1 MAGDFKPKTLIDGF
15 DECSGGMNR
24 GVKPILLPKNVLANA
39 INTTVRGTFPT
50 CRPAFKKVTLTFSTP
65 AVQVA
70 FEAGIWQSGCPYDP
84 DNEAESMVAAL
95 TGRLYQVTP
104 EPSGHT
110 ASVAEV
116 SAATTRQDAGARR
129 CWLWQSENDIN
140 WNDGVSK
147 PVFFNQFDSPVCTRS
162 TYAAVAS
169 YTTHNEAD
177 FIIPP
182 QGMGVVVNVHDHT
195 NMVVGAIVTIANK
208 GSFVIQSITD
218 TLGVTADVDL
228 MNQSAMP
235 IGGNVVAN
243 TTLSWKIVSEE
254 LPPGRMGVYGMGRN
268 SVCLS
273 DGKNIVI
280 SDMVGG
286 PSGTV
291 AKQYRDAQRHITENF
306 YLKGG
311 GTFVIPG
318 SVGAIKAMRHVSV
331 LDQSLG
337 QGPMQILTAKEIFS
351 CMAPTDRSKWQTMT
365 DPIMPQSLIGNGATG
380 QDSTINAG
388 GDLMFRS
395 PGGIASLILGRRDF
409 ATWGN
414 TTCSREVEAILGRDS
429 PDLLEFASAV
439 EFDNRLLMTCGP
451 TPSPQGYYFNGLI
464 ALNFD
469 PLSSLRGK
477 APAVYDG
484 LWTGINILQLIA
496 GEFNG
501 RQRCFAFT
509 YNAILAKIELYE
521 VLKSGDADYD
531 DGDYTEVRRIRW
543 VIESPVLM
551 GPAKNPGHDL
561 LRLKSGEI
569 RVDNLLGKVDFY
581 TYYKPDQYP
590 GWIPWFHW
598 TECAKQPTSDPAT
611 KDYKP
616 QFRPRM
622 GLGEPDGSFC
632 DETTDRPLREA
643 HSYQVKVIIDGHCDF
658 LGCDIMAEAIPQTGF
673 APQSCTPICE

>member
-1 MAGDFKPKTLIDGF
+1 MAGDFKPRTLIDGF
-15 DECSGGMNR
+15 NECSGGMNR
-24 GVKPILLPKNVLANA
+24 GVKPILLAKNVLANA
-39 INTTVRGTFPT
+39 INVTVRGTFPT
-50 CRPAFKKVTLTFSTP
+50 SRPAFKKVTLTYSSP
-65 AVQVA
+65 AVQAA
-70 FEAGIWQSGCPYDP
+70 FEAGIWKSGCAYDP
-84 DNEAESMVAAL
+84 DNVSESLVASL
-95 TGRLYQVTP
+95 TGILYQVTP
-104 EPSGHT
+104 AVTGYSAT
-110 ASVAEV
+110 VTEV
-116 SAATTRQDAGARR
+116 SAATTQQDPAARR
-129 CWLWQSENDIN
+129 HWLWQSENYVIV
-140 WNDGVSK
+140 NDGVSN
-147 PVFFNQFDSPVCTRS
+147 PVFFNQFNSPPCRRS
-162 TYAAVAS
+162 GYAAIQNFS
-169 YTTHNEAD
+169 SHNEVD

-182 QGMGVVVNVHDHT
+182 VGMGQVVTFHAGAVANLAVGYIVT
-195 NMVVGAIVTIANK
+195 VTGKGAMVV
-208 GSFVIQSITD
+208 QSITGD
-218 TLGVTADVDL
+218 DVDL

-235 IGGNVVAN
+235 IGGNIVAN
-243 TTLSWKIVSEE
+243 TVLSWKIVSEE

-268 SVCLS
+268 SVCLP
-273 DGKNIVI
+273 DGKSVVI

-291 AKQYRDAQRHITENF
+291 SEQYRNSQLKITENF

-311 GTFVIPG
+311 GVFIIPG

-414 TTCSREVEAILGRDS
+414 TTCSREVDPILYRDS
-429 PDLLEFASAV
+429 PDLLEFGSAV
-439 EFDNRLLMTCGP
+439 EFDNRWLLTCGP
-451 TPSPQGYYFNGLI
+451 TPSPQGNYFNGLI

-484 LWTGINILQLIA
+484 LWTGLNILQIMA

-521 VLKSGDADYD
+521 ILKSGDSDYD
-531 DGDYTEVRRIRW
+531 DGNYLELRRISQ

-569 RVDNLLGKVDFY
+569 RVDNLKGKVDFF
-581 TYYKPDQYP
+581 TFYKPDQYP
-590 GWIPWFHW
+590 GWIPWFNW
-598 TECAKQPTSDPAT
+598 QECSKQPTTTPGT
-611 KDYKP
+611 EDYKP
-616 QFRPRM
+616 QFRPCM
-622 GLGEPDGSFC
+622 GLGEPDERLC

-643 HSYQVKVIIDGHCDF
+643 HSYQVKVIVVGHCDF
-658 LGCDIMAEAIPQTGF
+658 LGCDIMTEVLPQTLF
-673 APQSCTPICE
+673 APQSCTPICP

>member
-1 MAGDFKPKTLIDGF
+1 MAGEFKPKTLIDGF

-50 CRPAFKKVTLTFSTP
+50 CRPAFKKVALTFSSP
-65 AVQVA
+65 EVQTA
-70 FEAGIWQSGCPYDP
+70 FEAGVWQSGCPYDP
-84 DNEAESMVAAL
+84 DNVAESMVAAL
-95 TGRLYQVTP
+95 TGRLYQVVPAAT
-104 EPSGHT
+104 GYT
-110 ASVAEV
+110 ATVTEV
-116 SAATTRQDAGARR
+116 SSATVPTTRQDAGARR
-129 CWLWQSENDIN
+129 HWLWQSENDIN

-147 PVFFNQFDSPVCTRS
+147 PVFFNQFDSPTCTRS
-162 TYAAVAS
+162 TYLAVQNFS
-169 YTTHNEAD
+169 TTNTVA

-182 QGMGVVVNVHDHT
+182 IGMGQVVT
-195 NMVVGAIVTIANK
+195 FASVVSLAVGYIVKVTNK
-208 GSFVIQSITD
+208 GSMVVQSIT
-218 TLGVTADVDL
+218 GNDVDL

-235 IGGNVVAN
+235 LGGNVVAN
-243 TTLSWKIVSEE
+243 TVLSWQVVSEE

-268 SVCLS
+268 AVCLP
-273 DGKNIVI
+273 DGKRIVM

-311 GTFVIPG
+311 GVFIIPG
-318 SVGAIKAMRHVSV
+318 SVGAIKAMRFVSV

-337 QGPMQILTAKEIFS
+337 QGPLQILTAKEIFS

-365 DPIMPQSLIGNGATG
+365 DPILPQSLIGNGATG

-414 TTCSREVEAILGRDS
+414 TTCSREVDAILGRDS
-429 PDLLEFASAV
+429 PDLLEFGSAV
-439 EFDNRLLMTCGP
+439 EFDNRWLLTCGP

-484 LWTGINILQLIA
+484 LWTGLDILQLIA

-509 YNAILAKIELYE
+509 YNAILNKIELYE
-521 VLKSGDADYD
+521 VLKSGEADYD
-531 DGDYTEVRRIRW
+531 DGDYLEVRRIRR

-561 LRLKSGEI
+561 LRLKDGEV

-598 TECAKQPTSDPAT
+598 TECAKQPTTDPAT

-622 GLGEPDGSFC
+622 GLGEPSETFC

-643 HSYQVKVIIDGHCDF
+643 YSYQVKVIIDGHCDL
-658 LGCDIMAEAIPQTGF
+658 LGWDIMADTIPQTGF